1 MKILVTGATGKV
13 GRSFIDRMLGDSEFP
28 DCTVRA
34 FCHNRVLP
42 EQERLEIIKG
52 SIASRADVKAALDGV
67 THVLHLATCKET
79 PDDVMDVTVK
89 GLFWLLELFYVPYI
103 LGAPWFNQSTYAN
116 LMRIGLPTLTWG
128 GMAWGLGGLLMSKN
142 GHPFPSGTSFMG
154 ISLLMALTVFG
165 IPLNFRKR
173 ERRRGGPQ
181 PRQCVHPRGRS
192 LPMHAVT
199 AGGLH
204 RRQQRWCTCD
214 HRLQ

>member
-1 MKILVTGATGKV
+1 MKLIQFIVRLGVPIAAFMALGV
-13 GRSFIDRMLGDSEFP
+13 GLDELGQHP
-28 DCTVRA
+28 QPLIA
-34 FCHNRVLP
+34 F
-42 EQERLEIIKG
+42 
-52 SIASRADVKAALDGV
+52 
-67 THVLHLATCKET
+67 
-79 PDDVMDVTVK
+79 

-181 PRQCVHPRGRS
+181 P
-192 LPMHAVT
+192 
-199 AGGLH
+199 LH
-204 RRQQRWCTCD
+204 RSGGDLSDAVNRAVERVQAEGPLALEHEEMQQVADAVGVPVEALSQAVSDMQNGEVMASQPKPQTS
-214 HRLQ
+214 LKKP